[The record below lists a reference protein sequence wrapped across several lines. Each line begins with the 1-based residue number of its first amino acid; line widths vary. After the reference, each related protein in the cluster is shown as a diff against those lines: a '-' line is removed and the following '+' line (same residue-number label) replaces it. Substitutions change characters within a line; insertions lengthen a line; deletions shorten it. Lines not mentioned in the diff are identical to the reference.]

1 MTRHVFQC
9 LDGHACGNPVRLIT
23 GPLPFLAGDTMSEK
37 RADFMARFDWIR
49 RSLMFE
55 PRGHDM
61 MSGAMFYPP
70 CSDDADASILF
81 IETSGCLP
89 MCGHGTIGAL
99 TMALENGVFT
109 PADRT
114 CVKLDA
120 PAGRI
125 EAEIDWQGAHV
136 TGVRIRN
143 IASYLAV
150 TGLMLD
156 IPGWQAITVD
166 IAYGGNFYAII
177 EPQPG
182 YADLDEMSVADIL
195 RLSPLVRAAANE
207 AVTLSHPDDARVQG
221 VSHALWTGRPRD
233 PKAHAR
239 NAVFYGARAID
250 RSPCGTGT
258 SARMA
263 QLAARGEL
271 KPGDAFIHESLIGSL
286 FEGKVEA
293 ATTVGDHA
301 AIIPSIKG
309 WAIQTGINT
318 IWVDE
323 RDPYAGGFTVG

>member
-1 MTRHVFQC
+1 MRHVFQC

-23 GPLPFLAGDTMSEK
+23 GPLPFLKGEDMAA
-37 RADFMARFDWIR
+37 RRVDFMARFDWIR

-70 CSDDADASILF
+70 CSEDADASILF

-99 TMALENGVFT
+99 TLALENGVIT
-109 PADRT
+109 PADRQY
-114 CVKLDA
+114 VKLDA
-120 PAGRI
+120 PAGRV
-125 EAEIDWQGAHV
+125 EAEIDWQGDRVA
-136 TGVRIRN
+136 GVRIRN
-143 IASYLAV
+143 VASYLAV

-156 IPGWQAITVD
+156 IPGWQPVTVD
-166 IAYGGNFYAII
+166 IAYGGNYYAII

-182 YADLDEMSVADIL
+182 YADLDEVSVADIL
-195 RLSPLVRAAANE
+195 RLSPLVRAAANA
-207 AVTLSHPDDARVQG
+207 AVTLSHPDDPRVAG

-239 NAVFYGARAID
+239 NAVFYGERAID

-263 QLAARGEL
+263 QLSARGDL
-271 KPGDAFIHESLIGSL
+271 KPGDDFVHESLIGSL
-286 FEGKVEA
+286 FDGRVER

-318 IWVDE
+318 IWVDD
-323 RDPYAGGFTVG
+323 RDPYADGFTVG

>member
-1 MTRHVFQC
+1 MRHVFQC

-23 GPLPFLAGDTMSEK
+23 GPLPFLKGEDMAA
-37 RADFMARFDWIR
+37 RRVDFMARFDWIR

-70 CSDDADASILF
+70 CSEDADASILF

-99 TMALENGVFT
+99 TLALENGVIT
-109 PADRT
+109 PADRHY
-114 CVKLDA
+114 VKLDA
-120 PAGRI
+120 PAGRV
-125 EAEIDWQGAHV
+125 EAEIDWQGDRVA
-136 TGVRIRN
+136 GVRIRN
-143 IASYLAV
+143 VASYLAV

-156 IPGWQAITVD
+156 IPGWQPLTVD
-166 IAYGGNFYAII
+166 IAYGGNYYAII

-182 YADLDEMSVADIL
+182 YADLDEVSVADIL
-195 RLSPLVRAAANE
+195 RLSPLVRAAANA
-207 AVTLSHPDDARVQG
+207 AVTLSHPDDPRVAG

-239 NAVFYGARAID
+239 NAVFYGERAID

-263 QLAARGEL
+263 QLSARGDL
-271 KPGDAFIHESLIGSL
+271 KPGDDFVHESLIGSL
-286 FEGKVEA
+286 FEGRVES

-318 IWVDE
+318 IWVDD
-323 RDPYAGGFTVG
+323 RDPYADGFTVG

>member
-1 MTRHVFQC
+1 MRHVFQC
-9 LDGHACGNPVRLIT
+9 LDGHACGNPIRLIT
-23 GPLPFLAGDTMSEK
+23 GPLPFLEGETMGEK

-70 CSDDADASILF
+70 CSPGADASILF

-99 TMALENGVFT
+99 TMALENGVIT
-109 PADRT
+109 PVDRN
-114 CVKLDA
+114 CVRLDA

-125 EAEIDWQGAHV
+125 EAKIDWQGDRVA
-136 TGVRIRN
+136 GVRIRN
-143 IASYLAV
+143 VASYLAV
-150 TGLMLD
+150 SGLILD
-156 IPGWQAITVD
+156 IPGWQAVTVD

-182 YADLDEMSVADIL
+182 YADLDDLTVADIL
-195 RLSPLVRAAANE
+195 RLSPLVRSAAND
-207 AVTLSHPDDARVQG
+207 AVTLTHPDDPRVGG

-233 PKAHAR
+233 PKAQAR
-239 NAVFYGARAID
+239 NAVFYGSRAID

-263 QLAARGEL
+263 QLAARGQL
-271 KPGDAFIHESLIGSL
+271 KPGDDFIHESLIGSL
-286 FEGKVEA
+286 FEGRVEG

>member
-1 MTRHVFQC
+1 MRHVFQC

-23 GPLPFLAGDTMSEK
+23 GPLPFLKGEDMAAL
-37 RADFMARFDWIR
+37 RVDFMARFDWIR

-70 CSDDADASILF
+70 CSEDADASILF

-99 TMALENGVFT
+99 TLALENGVIT
-109 PADRT
+109 PADRQY
-114 CVKLDA
+114 VKLDA
-120 PAGRI
+120 PAGRV
-125 EAEIDWQGAHV
+125 EAEIDWQGDRVA
-136 TGVRIRN
+136 GVRIRN
-143 IASYLAV
+143 VASYLAV

-156 IPGWQAITVD
+156 IPGWQPLIVD
-166 IAYGGNFYAII
+166 IAYGGNYYAII

-182 YADLDEMSVADIL
+182 YADLDEVSVADIL
-195 RLSPLVRAAANE
+195 RLSPLVRAAANA
-207 AVTLSHPDDARVQG
+207 AVTLSHPDDPRVAG
-221 VSHALWTGRPRD
+221 VSHALWAGRPRD

-239 NAVFYGARAID
+239 NAVFYGERAID

-263 QLAARGEL
+263 QLSARGDL
-271 KPGDAFIHESLIGSL
+271 KPGDDFVHESLIGSL
-286 FEGKVEA
+286 FEGRVESV
-293 ATTVGDHA
+293 TTVGDHA

-318 IWVDE
+318 IWVDD
-323 RDPYAGGFTVG
+323 RDPYADGFTVG

>member
-1 MTRHVFQC
+1 MRHVFQC

-23 GPLPFLAGDTMSEK
+23 GPLPFLKGEDMAA
-37 RADFMARFDWIR
+37 RRVDFMARHDWIR

-70 CSDDADASILF
+70 CSEDADASILF

-99 TMALENGVFT
+99 TLALENGVIT
-109 PADRT
+109 PADRQY
-114 CVKLDA
+114 VKLDA
-120 PAGRI
+120 PAGRV
-125 EAEIDWQGAHV
+125 EAEIDWQGDRVA
-136 TGVRIRN
+136 GVRIRN
-143 IASYLAV
+143 VASYLAV
-150 TGLMLD
+150 TGLLLD
-156 IPGWQAITVD
+156 IPGWQPVTVD
-166 IAYGGNFYAII
+166 IAYGGNYYAII

-207 AVTLSHPDDARVQG
+207 AVSLSHPDDPRVGG

-233 PKAHAR
+233 PKAQAR
-239 NAVFYGARAID
+239 NAVFYGERAID

-263 QLAARGEL
+263 QLAARGDL
-271 KPGDAFIHESLIGSL
+271 KPGDAFVHESIIGSL
-286 FEGKVEA
+286 FEGRIEGT
-293 ATTVGDHA
+293 TTVGGHA

-318 IWVDE
+318 IWVDD
-323 RDPYAGGFTVG
+323 RDPYADGFSVG

>member
-1 MTRHVFQC
+1 MRHVFQC

-23 GPLPFLAGDTMSEK
+23 GPLPFLEGEDMAA
-37 RADFMARFDWIR
+37 RRVDFMARFDWIR

-70 CSDDADASILF
+70 CSEDADASILF

-99 TMALENGVFT
+99 TLALENGVIT
-109 PADRT
+109 PADRQY
-114 CVKLDA
+114 VKLDA
-120 PAGRI
+120 PAGRV
-125 EAEIDWQGAHV
+125 EAEIDWQGDRVA
-136 TGVRIRN
+136 GVRIRN
-143 IASYLAV
+143 VASYLAV

-156 IPGWQAITVD
+156 IPGWQPVTVD
-166 IAYGGNFYAII
+166 IAYGGNYYAII

-182 YADLDEMSVADIL
+182 YADLDEVSVADIL
-195 RLSPLVRAAANE
+195 RLSPLVRAAANA
-207 AVTLSHPDDARVQG
+207 AVTLSHPDDPRVAG

-233 PKAHAR
+233 AKAHAR
-239 NAVFYGARAID
+239 NAVFYGERAID

-263 QLAARGEL
+263 QLSARGDL
-271 KPGDAFIHESLIGSL
+271 KPGDDFVHESLIGSL
-286 FEGKVEA
+286 FEGRVES

-318 IWVDE
+318 IWVDD
-323 RDPYAGGFTVG
+323 RDPYADGFTVG

>member
-1 MTRHVFQC
+1 MRHVFQC

-23 GPLPFLAGDTMSEK
+23 GPLPFLKGEDMAA
-37 RADFMARFDWIR
+37 RRVDFMARFDWIR

-70 CSDDADASILF
+70 CSEDADASILF

-99 TMALENGVFT
+99 TLALENGVIT
-109 PADRT
+109 PADRQY
-114 CVKLDA
+114 VKLDA
-120 PAGRI
+120 PAGRV
-125 EAEIDWQGAHV
+125 EAEIDWQGDRV
-136 TGVRIRN
+136 VGVRIRN
-143 IASYLAV
+143 VASYLAI

-156 IPGWQAITVD
+156 IPGWQPVTVD
-166 IAYGGNFYAII
+166 IAYGGNYYAII

-182 YADLDEMSVADIL
+182 YADLDEVSVADIL
-195 RLSPLVRAAANE
+195 RLSPLVRAAANA
-207 AVTLSHPDDARVQG
+207 AVTLSHPDDPRVAG
-221 VSHALWTGRPRD
+221 VSHALWTGRSRD

-239 NAVFYGARAID
+239 NAVFYGERAID

-263 QLAARGEL
+263 QLSARGDL
-271 KPGDAFIHESLIGSL
+271 KPGDDFVHESLIGSL
-286 FEGKVEA
+286 FEGRVES

-318 IWVDE
+318 IWVDD
-323 RDPYAGGFTVG
+323 RDPYADGFTVG

>member
-1 MTRHVFQC
+1 MRHIFQC

-23 GPLPFLAGDTMSEK
+23 GPLPFLEGETMGER

-70 CSDDADASILF
+70 CSPDADASILF

-99 TMALENGVFT
+99 TMALENGVIT
-109 PADRT
+109 PADRQHVT
-114 CVKLDA
+114 LDA

-125 EAEIDWQGAHV
+125 EADIDWQGESV
-136 TGVRIRN
+136 VGVRIRN
-143 IASYLAV
+143 VASYLAV
-150 TGLMLD
+150 SGLRLD
-156 IPGWQAITVD
+156 IPGWQSITVD

-182 YADLDEMSVADIL
+182 YVDLADLTVADIL
-195 RLSPLVRAAANE
+195 RLSPLVRSAAND
-207 AVTLSHPDDARVQG
+207 AVALTHPDDPRVG
-221 VSHALWTGRPRD
+221 GISHALWTGRPRD
-233 PKAHAR
+233 PNAHAR
-239 NAVFYGARAID
+239 NAVFYGSRAID

-271 KPGDAFIHESLIGSL
+271 KPGDDFVHESLIGSL
-286 FEGKVEA
+286 FEGRIEA
-293 ATTVGDHA
+293 ATMVGDFP
-301 AIIPSIKG
+301 AITPSIKG
-309 WAIQTGINT
+309 WAVQTGVNT
-318 IWVDE
+318 IWVDD
-323 RDPYAGGFTVG
+323 RDPYSGGFSVG